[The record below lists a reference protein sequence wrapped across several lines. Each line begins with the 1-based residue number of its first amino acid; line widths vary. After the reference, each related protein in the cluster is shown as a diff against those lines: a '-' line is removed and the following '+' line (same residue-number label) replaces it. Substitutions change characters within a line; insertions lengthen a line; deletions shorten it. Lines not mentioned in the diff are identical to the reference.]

1 MAILV
6 NHNHEQCVRIYEAW
20 HERARTGDVEGL
32 LALYAQDAV
41 LETPLIPAILDDTP
55 RGELRGQAA
64 LRRFFE
70 EGTRR
75 RPNELVR
82 WYRTG
87 TYLCDGRTLFWEYPR
102 ALPNGEQIDIAEVM
116 EIADGV
122 IQRHRIY
129 WGWFG
134 CAMLQRSREAKER
147 GRSG

>member
-1 MAILV
+1 MVVTHA
-6 NHNHEQCVRIYEAW
+6 NDEREQCARIYEAW

-32 LALYAQDAV
+32 LALYAQEAI
-41 LETPLIPAILDDTP
+41 LETPLIPVLLDDTP
-55 RGELRGQAA
+55 RGVLQGQAA

-102 ALPNGEQIDIAEVM
+102 TLPGGEQIDIAEIM
-116 EIADGV
+116 AIADGL
-122 IQRHRIY
+122 IQHHRIY

-134 CAMLQRSREAKER
+134 YAVLQRSRDARER
-147 GRSG
+147 Q

>member
-1 MAILV
+1 MPT
-6 NHNHEQCVRIYEAW
+6 NDDREQCARIYEAW
-20 HERARTGDVEGL
+20 HERARAGDVEGL
-32 LALYAQDAV
+32 LALYAQGAT

-55 RGELRGQAA
+55 RGELHGHAA

-75 RPNELVR
+75 RPNNLVR

-102 ALPNGEQIDIAEVM
+102 AAPDGEQIDIAEVM
-116 EIADGV
+116 EIADGL

-134 CAMLQRSREAKER
+134 YAMLQRSRDTEY
-147 GRSG
+147 GRR